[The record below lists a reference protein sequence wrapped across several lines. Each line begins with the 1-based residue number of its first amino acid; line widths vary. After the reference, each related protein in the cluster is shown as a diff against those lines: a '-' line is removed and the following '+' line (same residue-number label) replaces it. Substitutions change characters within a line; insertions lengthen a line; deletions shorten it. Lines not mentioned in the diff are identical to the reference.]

1 MFSSRSFSLILL
13 SFDTFGIP
21 SLHILKQCGMDD
33 KSSLRHQKNNAA
45 VTNATKMTFVL
56 TILAQR
62 IAHELLP
69 VVCITIVRKLGRMS
83 NKKLN
88 DYTLIMMVSL
98 FVF

>member
-1 MFSSRSFSLILL
+1 MFSSRSFSLIGRNVT
-13 SFDTFGIP
+13 FDKFGIP

-56 TILAQR
+56 TILAQK

-69 VVCITIVRKLGRMS
+69 VVCTKIVRKLG
-83 NKKLN
+83 
-88 DYTLIMMVSL
+88 TMMNTNLYCSK
-98 FVF
+98 

>member
-1 MFSSRSFSLILL
+1 
-13 SFDTFGIP
+13 
-21 SLHILKQCGMDD
+21 MDD

-69 VVCITIVRKLGRMS
+69 VVCITIVGKLGTML
-83 NKKLN
+83 NKNFIARN
-88 DYTLIMMVSL
+88 DHIMIMTVNR
-98 FVF
+98 FEF

>member
-1 MFSSRSFSLILL
+1 
-13 SFDTFGIP
+13 
-21 SLHILKQCGMDD
+21 MDD

-69 VVCITIVRKLGRMS
+69 VVCITIVGKLGTML
-83 NKKLN
+83 NKNLVHIK
-88 DYTLIMMVSL
+88 TLIKLTGLVIARNDHIMIMTVNR
-98 FVF
+98 FEF

>member
-1 MFSSRSFSLILL
+1 MIFVNSSLNVA
-13 SFDTFGIP
+13 FDTFGIP

-69 VVCITIVRKLGRMS
+69 VVCITIVGKLGTML
-83 NKKLN
+83 NKNFWL
-88 DYTLIMMVSL
+88 LLEMIIC
-98 FVF
+98 

>member
-1 MFSSRSFSLILL
+1 MILL
-13 SFDTFGIP
+13 LAFDTFGIP

-69 VVCITIVRKLGRMS
+69 VVCITIVGKLGTM
-83 NKKLN
+83 LN
-88 DYTLIMMVSL
+88 ITGLVIARNDHMLIMMVNR
-98 FVF
+98 FEF